1 MTIQSSFVAQTAYF
15 VALTCASFCTAL
27 ADEASRPTPDWSF
40 AKLEQRSTAIVIV
53 EVLSTRDANESDA
66 ITPLKGLEKNVA
78 GVVTRFR
85 ILSTLKGTLDTKE
98 INVKHFREVPVNGG
112 YMGNGPCFVDFAP
125 YIPEKPNAGDG
136 PSLILYLRKNDADDF
151 EFTTG
156 HVDPLFSVKQLRQI
170 PLQWP
175 DDKRE

>member
-125 YIPEKPNAGDG
+125 YIPKSRMRAMDLHLYFTYERMMQTISNSQLAMSIP
-136 PSLILYLRKNDADDF
+136 ILSKTVETNSITMAR
-151 EFTTG
+151 
-156 HVDPLFSVKQLRQI
+156 
-170 PLQWP
+170 
-175 DDKRE
+175 